1 MLCLRAGLYREYT
14 PIKVIL
20 ATLQEQAMSK
30 PTGMRLATF
39 VRSAH
44 LGATRLVVTVLAVM
58 LPAAHAENYPSK
70 PLRLVVGLPA
80 GGGADAIAR
89 IIASKLSDN
98 VAQPVIVE
106 NRPGS
111 AARIAADTV
120 ARSNADG
127 YTLLFGASIARLL
140 TSE

>member
-1 MLCLRAGLYREYT
+1 MLCLRAGLYRDYT

-58 LPAAHAENYPSK
+58 LPAAHAGNYPSK

-98 VAQPVIVE
+98 VAATSHRRKPSGLGRPHRGGHGCTVE
-106 NRPGS
+106 CGRLH
-111 AARIAADTV
+111 AAVRCIYRTPAYV
-120 ARSNADG
+120 
-127 YTLLFGASIARLL
+127 
-140 TSE
+140 

>member
-44 LGATRLVVTVLAVM
+44 LGARRLVVTVLAVM
-58 LPAAHAENYPSK
+58 LPAAHAGNYPSK

-89 IIASKLSDN
+89 IIASKLSDK
-98 VAQPVIVE
+98 VVQPVIVE
-106 NRPGS
+106 NRPGL
-111 AARIAADTV
+111 AAANRGGNGCTVECGRLHAAVRCIYRTPAYV
-120 ARSNADG
+120 
-127 YTLLFGASIARLL
+127 
-140 TSE
+140 